1 MYNQWIIINIM
12 YYIYFL
18 FNFFNTYMHNKKCKV
33 YKLEANF
40 FLTRCL
46 CVCWTFSAHS
56 PSSRTAL
63 QLFFFSLRPHIT
75 KKLSFP
81 EAVTFF
87 YHKKIIRKRIS
98 YINSTDIL
106 SSQSASFKMTCMH
119 RAEIRK
125 SLCTTYL
132 LNQFI
137 YFLHNGASIE
147 KLHICRLYRM
157 Q

>member
-1 MYNQWIIINIM
+1 MYSIQTGSKLFSNKVSLRLLNI
-12 YYIYFL
+12 FCT
-18 FNFFNTYMHNKKCKV
+18 FPFF
-33 YKLEANF
+33 
-40 FLTRCL
+40 
-46 CVCWTFSAHS
+46 SHS
-56 PSSRTAL
+56 FTAL
-63 QLFFFSLRPHIT
+63 FFSLRPHIT

-106 SSQSASFKMTCMH
+106 SSQSASFKMACMH